1 MVVYFKKLTETAI
14 KPTRG
19 TSFSAGLDLYADN
32 SEPVTIQPH
41 CKMALQTGISME
53 LPDGF
58 FGGVYPRS
66 GISTKRGLRLCNCV
80 GVIDSDYRGNIGV
93 SLYNDSNEPQTI
105 EPHERVAQLVI
116 QPYATVTLTE
126 GKLTDSERGT
136 NGFGS
141 TGKN

>member
-19 TSFSAGLDLYADN
+19 TGYSAGLDLYADN
-32 SEPVTIQPH
+32 NEPVTIQPH
-41 CKMALQTGISME
+41 CKEKLQTGISME

-58 FGGVYPRS
+58 FGGVFPRS

-93 SLYNDSNEPQTI
+93 SLYNDSNEPQTV
-105 EPHERVAQLVI
+105 EPHERVAQLII
-116 QPYATVTLTE
+116 QPYATVTLIE